1 MANNMM
7 APVKMA
13 SSFDDSYLHTVIYQA
28 NGEDAIIEDGA
39 LVVLG
44 NMAPSTVYTE
54 AYTAAVGAATTVIDI
69 NTEYATA
76 PEAATATHVCVI
88 DLANVPTA
96 TNGDKVYRIGVDVI
110 GLTNAAGLWSRARE
124 LRVYDRF
131 HIGSDN
137 VEGDEELV
145 VGQYVTATAGK
156 TTYTAAAAAPPNG
169 FYAQV
174 VAKESIT
181 RGIGN
186 PFTRYLL
193 RVMAN

>member
-13 SSFDDSYLHTVIYQA
+13 SSFDDSYLHTVIFQD
-28 NGEDAIIEDGA
+28 NDADAAVEDGA
-39 LVVLG
+39 FVVLG
-44 NMAPSTVYTE
+44 GMAPSTVYSD
-54 AYTAAVGAATTVIDI
+54 AFTAATGNATTIVDI

-76 PEAATATHVCVI
+76 PAAITATGVCVI

-110 GLTNAAGLWSRARE
+110 GLSNPAGHWSRARE
-124 LRVYDRF
+124 LRKYDRF
-131 HIGSDN
+131 HVGADN
-137 VEGDEELV
+137 VEGGADLT
-145 VGQYVTATAGK
+145 VGQYATLTAGK
-156 TTYTAAAAAPPNG
+156 TTLTPAAAAPANG
-169 FYAQV
+169 FYAEV